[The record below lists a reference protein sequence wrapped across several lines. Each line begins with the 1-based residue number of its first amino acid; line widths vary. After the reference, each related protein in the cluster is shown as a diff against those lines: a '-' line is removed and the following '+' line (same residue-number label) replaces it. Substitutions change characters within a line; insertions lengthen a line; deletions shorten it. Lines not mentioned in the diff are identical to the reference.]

1 MTDNSGVSGQTS
13 SFLGNLGRPGTPNST
28 SAGDIVFSA
37 EAYQILKKWEVD
49 RVERNSKREDRRKA
63 GATDVSDDEPD
74 DLTPF
79 LIVVPSGERDG
90 LNAPPELPVVP
101 ESVPPVSA
109 DTSEGLLFDDSVAER
124 NSFHVHDNSIPSAI
138 RSLAKNGI
146 SPALTLFLPASL
158 ERIRSSNVKTVK
170 HGTGEA
176 TKVTVIDLT
185 DFPNE
190 QELDQATWCT
200 CYNTFLT
207 FMEGTAGV
215 RTFQSFAAHY
225 NRMLSDPDL
234 AVWFPAYRDFDRR
247 IRAQFFTKPYII
259 VHDDEYRSAL
269 QTAKNTFLMLGRLSL
284 STGSATHPRGGS
296 SSVRDT
302 RGSSSLHDDSSRDRP
317 ERPKP
322 YERESH
328 RKILCFRCGRSGH
341 PAGNCPESTPSRHGR
356 EFVIYANRDGL
367 FRLTDNR
374 AVCMG
379 FNIRKCDATGREH
392 AIHICA
398 LCGDS
403 CHGAVD
409 CTRN

>member
-37 EAYQILKKWEVD
+37 EAYQILKKREVD

-101 ESVPPVSA
+101 DSVPPVSA
-109 DTSEGLLFDDSVAER
+109 DTPEGLLFDDSVAER

-146 SPALTLFLPASL
+146 SPALTLFLPTSL

-170 HGTGEA
+170 HGTGET

-234 AVWFPAYRDFDRR
+234 AMWFPAYRDFDRR

-269 QTAKNTFLMLGRLSL
+269 QTAKNTFLMLGHSSL
-284 STGSATHPRGGS
+284 STGSATHPWGGS

-302 RGSSSLHDDSSRDRP
+302 RGSSSLRDDSSRDRP

-322 YERESH
+322 YERESR

-379 FNIRKCDATGREH
+379 FNIRKCNAMGREH

-403 CHGAVD
+403 RHGAVD

>member
-37 EAYQILKKWEVD
+37 EAYQILKKREVD

-90 LNAPPELPVVP
+90 LKAPPELPVVP
-101 ESVPPVSA
+101 DSVPPVSA
-109 DTSEGLLFDDSVAER
+109 DAPEGLLFDDSVAER
-124 NSFHVHDNSIPSAI
+124 NSFHAHDNSIPSAI

-146 SPALTLFLPASL
+146 SPALTLFLPTSL

-170 HGTGEA
+170 HGTGET

-185 DFPNE
+185 DFPDE

-269 QTAKNTFLMLGRLSL
+269 QTAKNTFLMLGRSSL

-302 RGSSSLHDDSSRDRP
+302 RGSSSLRDDSSRDSRNARSHTSGSRVARFFAFGADDLAIRP
-317 ERPKP
+317 ATA
-322 YERESH
+322 
-328 RKILCFRCGRSGH
+328 RSPR
-341 PAGNCPESTPSRHGR
+341 PAGHGR

-403 CHGAVD
+403 RHGAVD